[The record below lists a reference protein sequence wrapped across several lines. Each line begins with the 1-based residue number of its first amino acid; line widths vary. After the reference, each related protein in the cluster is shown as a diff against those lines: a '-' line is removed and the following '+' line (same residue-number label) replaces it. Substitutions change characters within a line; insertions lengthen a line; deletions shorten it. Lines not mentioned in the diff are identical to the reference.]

1 MNYSD
6 FKEIIDNLHDEIMVY
21 DGDYTLVYVNQAA
34 LRHYGVPAEDLIGR
48 RFDELADT
56 YWGNSTLPEVYR
68 TGEMVARRQIT
79 NKGQD
84 IVTISVPIFD
94 EEGKIKYVAQNVND
108 LYQLNEMNLV
118 ELKPVEVA
126 QNMGGG
132 FSVEPF
138 FGQNKIMAKNL
149 EMIEQ
154 LKNID
159 SPCFIQGETGTGKNV
174 LVKYIHRNSN
184 RADKP
189 LVTLNCACINK
200 NIIESELFG
209 YKKGAFSGA
218 SSQGKKG
225 LVEVAEGGILF
236 LDEISEIP
244 YDLQAKLLYFIQD
257 KKFIPVGGE
266 KEQEVDVRIVA
277 ASNRN
282 LKQMVESGTFRADL
296 YFRLN
301 TFEIQIP
308 ALRERMEDLNGFI
321 DYYLQIFNEKY
332 HKDHIVSYEARQ
344 MMKKYSWPGN
354 LRELSNIM
362 EKLVVLSRQKEIQAK
377 DLPNSIFDL
386 MHGEP
391 SPHSFS
397 LQQKTSSQESK
408 RDSGEEVDEFLTQ
421 TLADAMEAVEKKM
434 IQRAYEQHRNSI
446 QVAKALGIS
455 QSKAYRLMV
464 KYIPG
469 YKKP

>member
-1 MNYSD
+1 
-6 FKEIIDNLHDEIMVY
+6 
-21 DGDYTLVYVNQAA
+21 
-34 LRHYGVPAEDLIGR
+34 
-48 RFDELADT
+48 
-56 YWGNSTLPEVYR
+56 
-68 TGEMVARRQIT
+68 MVARRQIT

-94 EEGKIKYVAQNVND
+94 GEGKIKYVAQNVND

-225 LVEVAEGGILF
+225 LVEIAEGGILF

-266 KEQEVDVRIVA
+266 QEQEVDVRIVA

-308 ALRERMEDLNGFI
+308 ALRERMEDLDGFI
-321 DYYLQIFNEKY
+321 DLSLI
-332 HKDHIVSYEARQ
+332 HI
-344 MMKKYSWPGN
+344 
-354 LRELSNIM
+354 
-362 EKLVVLSRQKEIQAK
+362 
-377 DLPNSIFDL
+377 
-386 MHGEP
+386 
-391 SPHSFS
+391 
-397 LQQKTSSQESK
+397 
-408 RDSGEEVDEFLTQ
+408 
-421 TLADAMEAVEKKM
+421 
-434 IQRAYEQHRNSI
+434 
-446 QVAKALGIS
+446 
-455 QSKAYRLMV
+455 
-464 KYIPG
+464 
-469 YKKP
+469 